1 MGNLVVCVACKK
13 KTCTY
18 YTVILAPSNHANKIS
33 YNCIFL
39 YSTNFYFLCIIYMF
53 IVYIY
58 LFRQGKFS
66 KTTYSDYTNKMRPK
80 SLL

>member
-33 YNCIFL
+33 YNCIF
-39 YSTNFYFLCIIYMF
+39 YIQRTFIFYVLFTCLLFTYICFVRASLVKQHIPII
-53 IVYIY
+53 
-58 LFRQGKFS
+58 QTK
-66 KTTYSDYTNKMRPK
+66 
-80 SLL
+80 